1 MTQRSKEQAIKQVK
15 EQGAQNDNPGAR
27 SKKMTKRSMEQR
39 NIVKRSMEQEKKIKR
54 SKEHRKIKKSSGEM

>member
-27 SKKMTKRSMEQR
+27 STKMTKRSMEQEK
-39 NIVKRSMEQEKKIKR
+39 ILKRSMELGKTLGAR
-54 SKEHRKIKKSSGEM
+54 GKIKKEQGKK